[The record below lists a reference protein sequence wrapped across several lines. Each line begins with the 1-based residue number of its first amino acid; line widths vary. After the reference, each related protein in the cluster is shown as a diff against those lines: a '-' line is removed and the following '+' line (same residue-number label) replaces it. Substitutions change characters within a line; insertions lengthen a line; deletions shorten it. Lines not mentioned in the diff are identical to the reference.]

1 VFLGREQGKVAA
13 MRIDAKLVEMRLKET
28 IAAKV
33 SMGSKDK
40 FGKLG
45 VELIVG
51 L

>member
-40 FGKLG
+40 FGMVS
-45 VELIVG
+45 VEMNIG